1 MKKTLV
7 ATAIL
12 SSLAL
17 VGCGGSSSSDKET
30 PEAKASV
37 SGVVNKG
44 LVKNGLVE
52 VCLATAA
59 NVTDKE
65 CGDTSLASTTTGED
79 GSYSFSGLPQ
89 NQALLFVL
97 SPKKNENGDI
107 ITEMKCD
114 YQACIQDETKFGDFF
129 AVADDFKLTSIL
141 APDAENITA
150 HMTKLTD
157 VVAQY
162 TARNMVGDQVS
173 PEAINRNR
181 SVIAQTLGLPAS
193 ANIEQLGAVD
203 LTNPAAVTAALAEEN
218 NAASIEVAAL
228 SLALFNKNDD
238 EIGKFF
244 AITDQLNNGAE
255 LAAEDKNVITGTLAK
270 SSTAVSFLQTE
281 LNNLGEDQSVNLS
294 EVSNS
299 LGDDN
304 RVPDKIKL
312 PDPTPNNDITKAQ
325 DLVKQVRTVYNAAGE
340 EGDLRLGLTQWGDSL
355 QEIPSELL
363 EDDMAQAFEALQ
375 SGLMSIAHQVDDR
388 LKGEAGE
395 YDKDISAGNGVY
407 TLDIKDTESN
417 LELALTVAASVNWPE
432 GGKPTDC
439 KDGWQCEKDHAP
451 KIELTITRLK
461 VTSGEVTLT
470 AESGLAQVIEF
481 NSQEARLENNKP
493 WDDEAQEYAYSYE
506 EEHALTADK
515 LALKLEGVKLT
526 AKDQNKKTIELSG
539 TITFSADKAK
549 VAGAELNK
557 GEGNWIGNSYE
568 DSYTKFKRKTIAAE
582 KLNLT
587 FNTELNYL
595 EQLAKLNLAI
605 NLDNPANKVVY
616 LSCMRD
622 AASWTNDSHT
632 WTNGHT
638 SSNQH
643 EDGLY
648 LGSSKCGKDGK
659 DWLLKD
665 ETATDFLRGSVTASL
680 ETKVNPEK
688 PQLAKVSL
696 QAARPA
702 FDLLNVNGAVVY
714 NDQTLDLKTQ
724 INTLAKDQKLTV
736 ELANA
741 QATAVLREGDKKG
754 EILGEIK
761 VGNKTVA
768 TIEYANGATVVR
780 YINGQFE
787 SLF

>member
-17 VGCGGSSSSDKET
+17 VGCGGSSSSDKVT

-44 LVKNGLVE
+44 LVKDGLVE
-52 VCLATAA
+52 VCPATAA
-59 NVTDKE
+59 NVQNKA
-65 CGDTSLASTTTGED
+65 CDTPLASTTTGED
-79 GSYSFSGLPQ
+79 GGYSFTGLPQ

-97 SPKKNENGDI
+97 KKHPEKE
-107 ITEMKCD
+107 TQMKCD
-114 YQACIQDETKFGDFF
+114 YQACIQGDMKFGEFF
-129 AVADDFKLTSIL
+129 PVDNNFKLISIL

-173 PEAINRNR
+173 PEAITRNR

-203 LTNPAAVTAALAEEN
+203 LTKPAAVTAALADEN

-228 SLALFNKNDD
+228 SLALFEKD
-238 EIGKFF
+238 EGAIQSFF
-244 AITDQLNNGAE
+244 AITDKFNNGAG
-255 LAAEDKNVITGTLAK
+255 LTDDDKTVITGTLGN
-270 SSTAVSFLQTE
+270 SSGAVTFLETE
-281 LNNLGEDQSVNLS
+281 LKKVEPSVSLS
-294 EVSNS
+294 DVSNS
-299 LGDDN
+299 LNKED
-304 RVPDKIKL
+304 RVPDKIEL
-312 PDPTPNNDITKAQ
+312 PKPTPNNDVTKAQ

-355 QEIPSELL
+355 QAIPSELF

-395 YDKDISAGNGVY
+395 YDEAISAADGVY
-407 TLDIKDTESN
+407 TLKIDDT
-417 LELALTVAASVNWPE
+417 LDLAVVASVNWPE
-432 GGKPTDC
+432 GGEPTVSE
-439 KDGWQCEKDHAP
+439 DGWQREQDHAP
-451 KIELTITRLK
+451 KIELTITRLS

-481 NSQEARLENNKP
+481 KSQEARLENNKP

-506 EEHALTADK
+506 EEYALTADK
-515 LALKLEGVKLT
+515 LALKLEGVTLT

-549 VAGAELNK
+549 VAGVELNHNQSNWK
-557 GEGNWIGNSYE
+557 DGPNEGSH
-568 DSYTKFKRKTIAAE
+568 TKFESQTIAAE

-622 AASWTNDSHT
+622 AASWIDDNHT
-632 WTNGHT
+632 W
-638 SSNQH
+638 SNQH

-648 LGSSKCGKDGK
+648 LGSSKCSKDGENWSL
-659 DWLLKD
+659 DE

-680 ETKVNPEK
+680 ETEVNPAK

-714 NDQTLDLKTQ
+714 NDQTLNLKTQ
-724 INTLAKDQKLTV
+724 INTLAEDQTLTV

-768 TIEYANGATVVR
+768 TIEYVKNTSIVR
-780 YINGQFE
+780 YSNGQFE

>member
-44 LVKNGLVE
+44 LVKDGLVE
-52 VCLATAA
+52 VCPATAA
-59 NVTDKE
+59 NVQNKA
-65 CGDTSLASTTTGED
+65 CDTSLASTTTGED

-97 SPKKNENGDI
+97 KKHPEKN
-107 ITEMKCD
+107 TQMKCD
-114 YQACIQDETKFGDFF
+114 YQACIDDGTEFGKFFPVDNN
-129 AVADDFKLTSIL
+129 FKLISIL

-173 PEAINRNR
+173 PEAITRNR

-203 LTNPAAVTAALAEEN
+203 LTNPAAVTAALADEN

-228 SLALFNKNDD
+228 SLALFEKD
-238 EIGKFF
+238 EGAIQSFF
-244 AITDQLNNGAE
+244 AITDKFNNGSE
-255 LAAEDKNVITGTLAK
+255 LAAEDKTVITGTLGN
-270 SSTAVSFLQTE
+270 SSAAVTFLETE
-281 LNNLGEDQSVNLS
+281 LKKVEPSVSLS
-294 EVSNS
+294 DVSNS
-299 LGDDN
+299 LDKED
-304 RVPDKIKL
+304 RVPDKIEL
-312 PDPTPNNDITKAQ
+312 PKPTPNNDITKAQ

-340 EGDLRLGLTQWGDSL
+340 EGDLRLGLTGWRDSL
-355 QEIPSELL
+355 QAIPSELF

-395 YDKDISAGNGVY
+395 YDKDIHLANDVY
-407 TLDIKDTESN
+407 SLNIKDDESGIK
-417 LELALTVAASVNWPE
+417 LDLAVVASVNWPE
-432 GGKPTDC
+432 GGESTSGED
-439 KDGWQCEKDHAP
+439 DWQREQDHAP
-451 KIELTITRLK
+451 KIELTISRLS

-481 NSQEARLENNKP
+481 KSQEDRFEERKE
-493 WDDEAQEYAYSYE
+493 WDDETLEASHHYE
-506 EEHALTADK
+506 EKYALTADK
-515 LALKLEGVKLT
+515 LALKLEGIKLT
-526 AKDQNKKTIELSG
+526 AKDDEKNTIELSG
-539 TITFSADKAK
+539 TITFSADKAIIK
-549 VAGAELNK
+549 GNTLNK
-557 GEGNWIGNSYE
+557 GKNGINYSWSN
-568 DSYTKFKRKTIAAE
+568 DSFNTKTIAAE

-595 EQLAKLNLAI
+595 EQFAKLNLAI

-616 LSCMRD
+616 LSCMRNT
-622 AASWTNDSHT
+622 ASWTLENYK
-632 WTNGHT
+632 
-638 SSNQH
+638 SSNQNQA
-643 EDGLY
+643 GLY
-648 LGSSKCGKDGK
+648 LGSSKCSKDGEN
-659 DWLLKD
+659 WSLD
-665 ETATDFLRGSVTASL
+665 EETETDFLRGSVTASL
-680 ETKVNPEK
+680 ETKVNPANS
-688 PQLAKVSL
+688 QLAKVSL

-702 FDLLNVNGAVVY
+702 FNLLNVNGAVVY
-714 NDQTLDLKTQ
+714 NNQTLNLKTQ
-724 INTLAKDQKLTV
+724 INTLAEDQKLTV
-736 ELANA
+736 ELANT
-741 QATAVLREGDKKG
+741 QATAVLREGAKKG

-761 VGNKTVA
+761 VGNKPVA
-768 TIEYANGATVVR
+768 SIEYANGTTVVR

>member
-44 LVKNGLVE
+44 LVKDGLVE
-52 VCLATAA
+52 VCPATAA
-59 NVTDKE
+59 NVQNKA
-65 CGDTSLASTTTGED
+65 CDTSLASTTTGED

-97 SPKKNENGDI
+97 KKHPEKN
-107 ITEMKCD
+107 TQMMCD
-114 YQACIQDETKFGDFF
+114 YQACIQGDTKFGDFF
-129 AVADDFKLTSIL
+129 PVDNNFKLISIL

-173 PEAINRNR
+173 PEAITRNR
-181 SVIAQTLGLPAS
+181 SVIAQTLGLPSS

-203 LTNPAAVTAALAEEN
+203 LTNPAAVTAALADKN

-228 SLALFNKNDD
+228 SLALFNKTDAD
-238 EIGKFF
+238 IDSFF
-244 AITDQLNNGAE
+244 AITDKLNNGTE
-255 LAAEDKNVITGTLAK
+255 LAAEDKNVITRTLGN
-270 SSTAVSFLQTE
+270 SSAAVSFLEKE
-281 LNNLGEDQSVNLS
+281 LNNLDEDQSVNLS
-294 EVSNS
+294 VVSDS
-299 LGDDN
+299 L
-304 RVPDKIKL
+304 DKEGRAPEKIEL
-312 PDPTPNNDITKAQ
+312 PAPTPNNDVTKAQ
-325 DLVKQVRTVYNAAGE
+325 DLVKQVRTVYNAAGK

-355 QEIPSELL
+355 QAIPSELF
-363 EDDMAQAFEALQ
+363 EQDMAQAFEALQ

-395 YDKDISAGNGVY
+395 YDEAISAADGVY
-407 TLDIKDTESN
+407 TLKIDGTLD
-417 LELALTVAASVNWPE
+417 LAVVASVDWPE

-439 KDGWQCEKDHAP
+439 KDGWQCEQDRAP
-451 KIELTITRLK
+451 KIELQITRLN
-461 VTSGEVTLT
+461 VTSGDITLA

-481 NSQEARLENNKP
+481 KSQEARLENNKP
-493 WDDEAQEYAYSYE
+493 WDDAAQEYAYSYE
-506 EEHALTADK
+506 EEYALTADK
-515 LALKLEGVKLT
+515 LALKLEGVTLT
-526 AKDQNKKTIELSG
+526 AKDQDKNIIELSG

-549 VAGAELNK
+549 VAGAELNHNQSNWED
-557 GEGNWIGNSYE
+557 GSNEGSH
-568 DSYTKFKRKTIAAE
+568 TKFESQTIAAE

-622 AASWTNDSHT
+622 AASWIDDNHT
-632 WTNGHT
+632 W
-638 SSNQH
+638 SNQH

-648 LGSSKCGKDGK
+648 LGSSKCSKDGENWSL
-659 DWLLKD
+659 DE

-680 ETKVNPEK
+680 ETEVNPAN

-714 NDQTLDLKTQ
+714 NGQTLNLKTQ
-724 INTLAKDQKLTV
+724 INTVAEDQKLTV

-741 QATAVLREGDKKG
+741 QATAVLHEGDKKG

-768 TIEYANGATVVR
+768 SIQYANGATVVR

>member
-17 VGCGGSSSSDKET
+17 AGCGGGSSSSDKVT

-37 SGVVNKG
+37 TGVVNKG
-44 LVKNGLVE
+44 LVKDGLVE
-52 VCLATAA
+52 VCPATAA
-59 NVTDKE
+59 NVQNKA
-65 CGDTSLASTTTGED
+65 CDTPLASTTTGED
-79 GSYSFSGLPQ
+79 GGYSFSGLPQ

-97 SPKKNENGDI
+97 KKHPEKD
-107 ITEMKCD
+107 TQMKCD
-114 YQACIQDETKFGDFF
+114 YQACIQGDTKFGDFF
-129 AVADDFKLTSIL
+129 PVDNNFKLISIL

-173 PEAINRNR
+173 PEAITRNR

-203 LTNPAAVTAALAEEN
+203 LTNPAAVTAALADEN

-228 SLALFNKNDD
+228 SLALFEKD
-238 EIGKFF
+238 EGAIQSFF
-244 AITDQLNNGAE
+244 AITDKFNNGSE
-255 LAAEDKNVITGTLAK
+255 LAAEDKTVITGTLGN
-270 SSTAVSFLQTE
+270 SSAAVTFLETE
-281 LNNLGEDQSVNLS
+281 LKKVEPSVSLS
-294 EVSNS
+294 DVSNS
-299 LGDDN
+299 LDKED
-304 RVPDKIKL
+304 RVPDKIEL
-312 PDPTPNNDITKAQ
+312 PKPTPNNDITKAQ

-340 EGDLRLGLTQWGDSL
+340 EGDLRLGLTGWRDSL
-355 QEIPSELL
+355 QAIPSELF

-395 YDKDISAGNGVY
+395 YDKDIHLANDVY
-407 TLDIKDTESN
+407 SLNIKDDESGIK
-417 LELALTVAASVNWPE
+417 LDLAVVASVNWPE
-432 GGKPTDC
+432 GGEPTVGE
-439 KDGWQCEKDHAP
+439 DGWQREQDHAP
-451 KIELTITRLK
+451 KIELKITRLN
-461 VTSGEVTLT
+461 VTSGDITLT

-481 NSQEARLENNKP
+481 KSQEARLENNKP
-493 WDDEAQEYAYSYE
+493 WDDAAQEYAYSYE
-506 EEHALTADK
+506 EEYALTADK
-515 LALKLEGVKLT
+515 LALKLEGVTLT
-526 AKDQNKKTIELSG
+526 AKDQHKNSIELSG

-557 GEGNWIGNSYE
+557 GDGNWRNNSNE
-568 DSYTKFKRKTIAAE
+568 SSQTSFKRKTIAAE

-595 EQLAKLNLAI
+595 EPLAKLNLAI

-622 AASWTNDSHT
+622 AASWIDDN
-632 WTNGHT
+632 HT

-648 LGSSKCGKDGK
+648 LGSSKCSKDGENWSL
-659 DWLLKD
+659 DE

-680 ETKVNPEK
+680 ETEVNPAK

-714 NDQTLDLKTQ
+714 NGQTLNLKTQ
-724 INTLAKDQKLTV
+724 INTVAEDQKLTV

-741 QATAVLREGDKKG
+741 QATAVLHEGDKKG

-768 TIEYANGATVVR
+768 SIQYANGATVVR
-780 YINGQFE
+780 YTNGQFE